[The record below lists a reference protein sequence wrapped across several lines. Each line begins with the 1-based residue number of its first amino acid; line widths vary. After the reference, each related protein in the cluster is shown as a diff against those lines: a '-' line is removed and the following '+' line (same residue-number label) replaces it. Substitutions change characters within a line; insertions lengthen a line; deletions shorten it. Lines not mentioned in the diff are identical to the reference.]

1 MKNTLNSLIYYPKL
15 LSFELLGHPGTT
27 IDTLLYV
34 LLFDGSHMFTAQRL
48 VKQKFALNSI
58 YE

>member
-1 MKNTLNSLIYYPKL
+1 MKNTLNTLIYYPKL
-15 LSFELLGHPGTT
+15 LSFELLGHPETT